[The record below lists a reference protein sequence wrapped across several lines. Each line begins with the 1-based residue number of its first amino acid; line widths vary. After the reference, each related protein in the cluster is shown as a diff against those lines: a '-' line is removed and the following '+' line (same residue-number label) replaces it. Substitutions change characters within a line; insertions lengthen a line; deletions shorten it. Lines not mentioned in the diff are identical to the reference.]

1 LLAARLTAERAKD
14 RARGATSS
22 GPHTDDL
29 DMTFD
34 GRDAGA
40 FASQGQLRALVL
52 ALKIAEIEILAATLG
67 DAPVLLLDDV
77 SSELDEKRNE
87 QLFEFLGTMAG
98 QTFITTTHPRHV
110 LIPENSSLRADFRV
124 AEGGLVL

>member
-1 LLAARLTAERAKD
+1 
-14 RARGATSS
+14 RGATSS

-29 DMTFD
+29 ELTFE

-52 ALKIAEIEILAATLG
+52 ALKIAEIELLAEALG

-87 QLFEFLGTMAG
+87 QLFEFLSGLAG
-98 QTFITTTHPRHV
+98 QTFITTTHKRHV
-110 LIPENSSLRADFRV
+110 LIPENSALRGDFRV
-124 AEGGLVL
+124 AEGALVL